1 MKAPTTTVGAFRR
14 VRPFRDDGAMTA
26 SKDARALILSVVASS
41 VFAVGSLIWG
51 LLAGSQMI
59 VFDGLYSFVSVA
71 LSLLAVWALRA
82 ARSGPD
88 ERYPWGR
95 EIFEPLTITVK
106 AMALAGLCLYAMVG
120 GVGDLLGGGREI
132 DAGWAVV
139 YGIVATAVGVGV
151 SLVLRRMSRG
161 ATDLVRAEA
170 AEWMGDALLSV
181 GTLAGFGIALALQL
195 TGNDAL
201 ARYVDPAMLVLTS
214 AIYLKIPA
222 RLATEGLR
230 EVLTMSAAQPVRE
243 QVAALVG
250 EVAREW
256 ALTTPALRLSKV
268 GTRLDVDIVFLVEA
282 DSTAR
287 TVEEFDQRARRA
299 RRTAARDRA
308 GARVVGRLHRRSALG
323 GVSHSNHAA
332 LGCARPSTAPDRT
345 PSRTRTCPITPNTP
359 PARFSATQD
368 GATSRRWTVCRA
380 SGPSGTSGSTDTQ
393 STSRPS
399 PSSSSSNR
407 SRSAGGRKTCT

>member
-1 MKAPTTTVGAFRR
+1 MKPTR
-14 VRPFRDDGAMTA
+14 
-26 SKDARALILSVVASS
+26 DARALVFSVIASS
-41 VFAVGSLIWG
+41 AFAVGSLVWG

-106 AMALAGLCLYAMVG
+106 AVALAGLCLYALVG
-120 GVGDLLGGGREI
+120 GVMEILGGGRAI
-132 DAGWAVV
+132 DAGWAVG
-139 YGIVATAVGVGV
+139 YGVVATAVSVGV

-170 AEWMGDALLSV
+170 AEWMGDAVLSI
-181 GTLAGFGIALALQL
+181 GTLAGFGVALALQL

-201 ARYVDPAMLVLTS
+201 ARYVDPTMVVLTS
-214 AIYLKIPA
+214 AIYLRIPL

-230 EVLTMSAAQPVRE
+230 EVLTMSPAPAVRD

-256 ALTTPALRLSKV
+256 GLAEPVVRLSKV
-268 GTRLDVDIVFLVEA
+268 GARLDVDVVFLVEA
-282 DSTAR
+282 ASTAR
-287 TVEEFDQRARRA
+287 TVEEFDHVRAELDERLRA
-299 RRTAARDRA
+299 TGLEPSLSVGFTA
-308 GARVVGRLHRRSALG
+308 
-323 GVSHSNHAA
+323 N
-332 LGCARPSTAPDRT
+332 P
-345 PSRTRTCPITPNTP
+345 
-359 PARFSATQD
+359 
-368 GATSRRWTVCRA
+368 RWAV
-380 SGPSGTSGSTDTQ
+380 
-393 STSRPS
+393 
-399 PSSSSSNR
+399 
-407 SRSAGGRKTCT
+407 

>member
-1 MKAPTTTVGAFRR
+1 
-14 VRPFRDDGAMTA
+14 
-26 SKDARALILSVVASS
+26 
-41 VFAVGSLIWG
+41 
-51 LLAGSQMI
+51 
-59 VFDGLYSFVSVA
+59 
-71 LSLLAVWALRA
+71 
-82 ARSGPD
+82 
-88 ERYPWGR
+88 
-95 EIFEPLTITVK
+95 
-106 AMALAGLCLYAMVG
+106 
-120 GVGDLLGGGREI
+120 
-132 DAGWAVV
+132 VV

-181 GTLAGFGIALALQL
+181 GTLAGFGVALALQL

-243 QVAALVG
+243 QVAVLVG

-287 TVEEFDQRARRA
+287 TVEEFDRVRAELDERLRA
-299 RRTAARDRA
+299 TGLEPALSVGFTAD
-308 GARVVGRLHRRSALG
+308 
-323 GVSHSNHAA
+323 
-332 LGCARPSTAPDRT
+332 P
-345 PSRTRTCPITPNTP
+345 
-359 PARFSATQD
+359 
-368 GATSRRWTVCRA
+368 RWAV
-380 SGPSGTSGSTDTQ
+380 
-393 STSRPS
+393 
-399 PSSSSSNR
+399 
-407 SRSAGGRKTCT
+407 

>member
-1 MKAPTTTVGAFRR
+1 
-14 VRPFRDDGAMTA
+14 MTA

-120 GVGDLLGGGREI
+120 GVGDLLGGGRAI

-181 GTLAGFGIALALQL
+181 GTLAGFGVALALQL

-243 QVAALVG
+243 QVAVLVG

-268 GTRLDVDIVFLVEA
+268 GTRLDIDIVFLVEA
-282 DSTAR
+282 ESTAR
-287 TVEEFDQRARRA
+287 TVEEFDRVRAELDERLRA
-299 RRTAARDRA
+299 TGLEPALSVGFTAD
-308 GARVVGRLHRRSALG
+308 
-323 GVSHSNHAA
+323 
-332 LGCARPSTAPDRT
+332 P
-345 PSRTRTCPITPNTP
+345 
-359 PARFSATQD
+359 
-368 GATSRRWTVCRA
+368 RWAV
-380 SGPSGTSGSTDTQ
+380 
-393 STSRPS
+393 
-399 PSSSSSNR
+399 
-407 SRSAGGRKTCT
+407 